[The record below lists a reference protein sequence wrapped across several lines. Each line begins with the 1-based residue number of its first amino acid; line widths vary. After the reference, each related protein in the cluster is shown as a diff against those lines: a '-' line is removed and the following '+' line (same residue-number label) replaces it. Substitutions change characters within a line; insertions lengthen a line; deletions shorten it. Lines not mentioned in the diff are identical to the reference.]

1 MRIENLSVIIVLF
14 GILIT
19 TSACLIA
26 IIRFRKEFKLNLLAA
41 YTTRYQ
47 AITLNLPENIHQDNF
62 DIDLL
67 SEEEK
72 KNTLRYMRAYFDLC
86 SEEYSLWLQ
95 GRIDDNTWAEWLTG
109 IKHAFS
115 APAFMQ
121 SWELLQLDSIY
132 YQDFTH
138 LVKNI
143 KSDNITCHGFR
154 RKTLQQNASLLKSLG
169 WRLVQK

>member
-1 MRIENLSVIIVLF
+1 MRIENLSVIVILL
-14 GILIT
+14 GMLIT
-19 TSACLIA
+19 TSACLVA
-26 IIRFRKEFKLNLLAA
+26 MIRFRKEFKLNIFIA

-47 AITLNLPENIHQDNF
+47 AIILNLPDNIHQDTF

-67 SEEEK
+67 SEAEK
-72 KNTLRYMRAYFDLC
+72 NNTLRHMRAYFDLC

-95 GRIDDNTWAEWLTG
+95 GRIDDHTWGEWLSG
-109 IKHAFS
+109 IKYSFS

-121 SWELLQLDSIY
+121 SWKILQLDNIY
-132 YQDFTH
+132 YQDFTL

-143 KSDNITCHGFR
+143 KSDTATCDDFS

-169 WRLVQK
+169 WHLVRK

>member
-1 MRIENLSVIIVLF
+1 MRIESLSVLVILL

-19 TSACLIA
+19 TSACLVA
-26 IIRFRKEFKLNLLAA
+26 MIRFRREFKLNLFTA

-47 AITLNLPENIHQDNF
+47 AIILNLPENIHQDNF
-62 DIDLL
+62 DIELL
-67 SEEEK
+67 SEAEK
-72 KNTLRYMRAYFDLC
+72 NNTLRHMRAYFDLC

-95 GRIDDNTWAEWLTG
+95 GSIDDNTWAEWRSG
-109 IKHAFS
+109 IQHAFS

-121 SWELLQLDSIY
+121 SWRILQLDNIY
-132 YQDFTH
+132 YQDFTQ

-143 KSDNITCHGFR
+143 KSDTVTCGGFS

-169 WRLVQK
+169 WHLVRK